1 MGSRS
6 VLLVEDDVDI
16 RESFQELLEAHGFE
30 IIPASN
36 GKEALDRLSEDPLP
50 ALVLLDMML
59 PVMSGNEL
67 LAVMRAS
74 DRLARVPVIILS
86 TGTKLMG
93 AKDLAR
99 YASTYGVA
107 ALLPKPVEPQRLV
120 EVLRR
125 FVPEESAAEMH
136 A

>member
-1 MGSRS
+1 MGPRA

-16 RESFQELLEAHGFE
+16 RESFQELLEAHGYE
-30 IIPASN
+30 IVPASN
-36 GKEALDRLSEDPLP
+36 GKEALEILSGDTLP

-67 LAVMRAS
+67 LAAMRGS
-74 DRLARVPVIILS
+74 DRLARVPVVILS

-99 YASTYGVA
+99 YASTYGVS
-107 ALLPKPVEPQRLV
+107 ALLPKPVEPQRLL

-125 FVPEESAAEMH
+125 YLPAEESAAAH
-136 A
+136 P